1 MRFAIVSAL
10 ALFPLVGHAQH
21 APHRHAAPYSGL
33 ERREIKSLSSE
44 DQADL
49 RRGAGWGLAL
59 PAELNGHPGPL
70 HVLELKAELALSEQQ
85 IEAVSRIFE
94 QMRQDAIAE
103 GERFIAA
110 EQAVETLFRDRGVD
124 EATLRRAIG
133 ASEASRARLRM
144 IHLLAHL
151 STPALLT
158 EAQIARYK
166 QLRGYGSDPCAAVP
180 AGHDPSMWRRHNR
193 CGG

>member
-1 MRFAIVSAL
+1 MRFVIVSAL
-10 ALFPLVGHAQH
+10 ALLPLVAQAQHAQH
-21 APHRHAAPYSGL
+21 RPGAPYSGL
-33 ERREIKSLSSE
+33 ERRDIKSLSNE

-70 HVLELKAELALSEQQ
+70 HVLELKAELALSDQQ
-85 IEAVSRIFE
+85 IEAITRIFE
-94 QMRQDAIAE
+94 RMRRDATDE

-110 EQAVETLFRDRGVD
+110 ERVVETLFRERNVD
-124 EATLRRAIG
+124 EAALRRAIG
-133 ASEASRARLRM
+133 ASEASRAKLRM

-158 EAQIARYK
+158 EVQIARYK
-166 QLRGYGSDPCAAVP
+166 QLRGYGADPCAAVP
-180 AGHDPSMWRRHNR
+180 AGHDPAMWRRHNG

>member
-10 ALFPLVGHAQH
+10 ALFPLVAQAQH
-21 APHRHAAPYSGL
+21 APHRHGAPYSGL
-33 ERREIKSLSSE
+33 ERRDIKSLSNE

-49 RRGAGWGLAL
+49 RRGAGWRLAL
-59 PAELNGHPGPL
+59 PAELNGHPGPS
-70 HVLELKAELALSEQQ
+70 HVLEFKVELALSDQQ
-85 IEAVSRIFE
+85 VEAVSRIFE
-94 QMRQDAIAE
+94 QMRQDAVAE

-110 EQAVETLFRDRGVD
+110 EQAVETLFRERSID

-133 ASEASRARLRM
+133 ASEASRARLRL

-151 STPALLT
+151 ATPAQLT

-180 AGHDPSMWRRHNR
+180 AGHDPSMWRRHNG

>member
-10 ALFPLVGHAQH
+10 VLFPLVAHAQH
-21 APHRHAAPYSGL
+21 APHRHGAPYSGL
-33 ERREIKSLSSE
+33 ERREIKSLSNE

-59 PAELNGHPGPL
+59 PAELNGHPGPS

-85 IEAVSRIFE
+85 IEAVSQIFE
-94 QMRQDAIAE
+94 RMRQDAIAE

-110 EQAVETLFRDRGVD
+110 EKAVETLFRDRSVD
-124 EATLRRAIG
+124 EDTLRRAIG
-133 ASEASRARLRM
+133 ASEASRARLRR
-144 IHLLAHL
+144 IHLLTHL

-166 QLRGYGSDPCAAVP
+166 QLRGYSSDPCAAVP
-180 AGHDPSMWRRHNR
+180 TGHDPSIWRRHNG

>member
-1 MRFAIVSAL
+1 MRFAIVSVL
-10 ALFPLVGHAQH
+10 ALLPLVAQAQH
-21 APHRHAAPYSGL
+21 APHRHGAPYSGM
-33 ERREIKSLSSE
+33 ERREIKSLSNE

-85 IEAVSRIFE
+85 VEAITPILER
-94 QMRQDAIAE
+94 MRRDAIAE

-110 EQAVETLFRDRGVD
+110 ERVVEVLFRERKVD
-124 EATLRRAIG
+124 EAALRTAIS
-133 ASEASRARLRM
+133 ASEASRAKLRM

-158 EAQIARYK
+158 EAQIVRYK
-166 QLRGYGSDPCAAVP
+166 QLRGYGSDPCTAVP
-180 AGHDPSMWRRHNR
+180 AGHDPSMWRRHNG